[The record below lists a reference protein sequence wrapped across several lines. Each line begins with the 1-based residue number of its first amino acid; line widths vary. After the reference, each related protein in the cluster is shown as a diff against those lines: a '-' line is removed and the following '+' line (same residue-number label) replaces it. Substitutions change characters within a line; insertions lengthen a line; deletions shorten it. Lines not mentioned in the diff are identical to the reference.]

1 MFNFFKRNKDSL
13 PDGIKLIITSEED
26 YKELL
31 KSKIALRLLSDSL
44 APDCNNR
51 SYTIQEYEMQA
62 IGKAM
67 EEAYNK
73 TWTEAINEC
82 ETVCNGKIL
91 ILGGAEK
98 AFRDAQ

>member
-1 MFNFFKRNKDSL
+1 MLNLFKRNKNSL
-13 PDGIKLIITSEED
+13 PDGIKLVITSEED

-44 APDCNNR
+44 TPDYNNR
-51 SYTIQEYEMQA
+51 SYTIQEYEMEA

-67 EEAYNK
+67 EKAYNK
-73 TWTEAINEC
+73 TWTEATNEC
-82 ETVCNGKIL
+82 ETVCNGKVL
-91 ILGGAEK
+91 VLGGAEK

>member
-13 PDGIKLIITSEED
+13 LNGIKLVVTSEED

-31 KSKIALRLLSDSL
+31 KSKFALRLLSDSL
-44 APDCNNR
+44 TPDCNNR

-67 EEAYNK
+67 EKAYDK

-82 ETVCNGKIL
+82 ETVCNGKVIV
-91 ILGGAEK
+91 LGGAIK
-98 AFRDAQ
+98 AFGDAK